1 MSHWITYKNDILKNT
16 RKNMLEKALK
26 EMGLE
31 LDCSIKSIRNTFGH
45 ETVDMGIR
53 KNGELVSLGFKE
65 VKNGNDVSLELHGDF
80 FNTGINQQNFMD
92 TLSQYYTKN
101 DIVDKIENNTSY
113 DIESIETNENGEFEI
128 MAYQYV

>member
-53 KNGELVSLGFKE
+53 KNGEFVSLGFKE
-65 VKNGNDVSLELHGDF
+65 VKNGNDVFLELHGDF

>member
-1 MSHWITYKNDILKNT
+1 MSHWISYKNDILKNT
-16 RKNMLEKALK
+16 RINMLEKALK

-31 LDCSIKSIRNTFGH
+31 LDCSIKSIRNAYGH
-45 ETVDMGIR
+45 ETVNMGIR

-65 VKNGNDVSLELHGDF
+65 VKNNNDTFLELHGDF
-80 FNTGINQQNFMD
+80 FNTGINQQDFMD

-113 DIESIETNENGEFEI
+113 DIESIETNEKGEFEI
-128 MAYQYV
+128 LAYQYV